1 VSDRELTKS
10 FKVYQHSQILNK
22 NVIEAVGSDFLD
34 CHWKLFALAFIVGLA
49 AIVKM
54 KDHHDSMLLLIYLTN
69 ALLYV
74 VLNLGAIKPACFLS
88 DNSGALLRDMRK
100 ELRAKY
106 DIVKLAALPP
116 ISIRMSLIGKLDKL
130 AYFFITSYTITA
142 CLNLIVLM

>member
-1 VSDRELTKS
+1 MSGRELIEF
-10 FKVYQHSQILNK
+10 FKVYQHFQILSTK
-22 NVIEAVGSDFLD
+22 IEAAVGSTFLAYQ
-34 CHWKLFALAFIVGLA
+34 WTLFTLFFIVGLA

>member
-69 ALLYV
+69 DLLYV
-74 VLNLGAIKPACFLS
+74 ALNLGAIKRAYFLS
-88 DNSGALLRDMRK
+88 DNSGTLLRDMRK

-106 DIVKLAALPP
+106 DIAKSVALPP
-116 ISIRMSLIGKLDKL
+116 ISIRLSLMGKLDNL
-130 AYFFITSYTITA
+130 AYFFVTSYSITA
-142 CLNLIVLM
+142 CLNLIIIM